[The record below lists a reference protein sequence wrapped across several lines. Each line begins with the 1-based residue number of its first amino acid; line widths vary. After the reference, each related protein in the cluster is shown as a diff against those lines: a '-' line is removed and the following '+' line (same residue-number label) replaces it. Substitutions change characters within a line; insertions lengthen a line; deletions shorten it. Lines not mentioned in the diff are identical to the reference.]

1 MFINLY
7 LLLLFSQEMTISK
20 IKELTCV
27 LSKSYSYLDQTK
39 LGKLSFFHYIRS
51 NLPEKDLST

>member
-20 IKELTCV
+20 IKVLTCV
-27 LSKSYSYLDQTK
+27 LSKSYPYLDQTE
-39 LGKLSFFHYIRS
+39 LGKLSFIHHIRS
-51 NLPEKDLST
+51 NLPEKNLSR